1 MELYST
7 STVVQ
12 RDALAKHQAMQ
23 DAGCSTWHDST
34 ASLLHAPAHA
44 FCAACLHACLPVHAA
59 SSRSFCSAASTT
71 TNPSQHAAAVGI
83 CILDISSGVCRAGAF
98 STADDPARSALAVAL
113 LMADPSEAVAVR
125 NSLTA
130 TTGALLKQHFEVK
143 AAAGPGFSG
152 SSGSD
157 GGFGGGRARGQ
168 VPGVSWLPASTA
180 GNVISDPTRAVL
192 QRCLNEEQLQAL
204 QQIAAQAAA
213 TVSNASSSASG
224 SGSLAAADAAAAA
237 VLAAVGVGVKQLER
251 CSLLS
256 DVAPTLEVQ
265 PLEALTA
272 RGGGLQPGLL
282 FA

>member
-1 MELYST
+1 M
-7 STVVQ
+7 
-12 RDALAKHQAMQ
+12 
-23 DAGCSTWHDST
+23 
-34 ASLLHAPAHA
+34 
-44 FCAACLHACLPVHAA
+44 PVHAA
-59 SSRSFCSAASTT
+59 SSRGFCSAASTT
-71 TNPSQHAAAVGI
+71 TKPSQHAAAVGI
-83 CILDISSGVCRAGAF
+83 CVLDISSGVCRAGAF

-130 TTGALLKQHFEVK
+130 ATVALLKQHFEIK

-157 GGFGGGRARGQ
+157 GGGDRARGQ
-168 VPGVSWLPASTA
+168 VPGVSWLPASAA

-192 QRCLNEEQLQAL
+192 QWCLNEEQLQAL

-213 TVSNASSSASG
+213 AVSNASSSASG

-237 VLAAVGVGVKQLER
+237 VLDAVGVGVKQLER

-256 DVAPTLEVQ
+256 DVVPTLEVQ

-282 FA
+282 YV